1 MTTATKKGKG
11 AMLQQ
16 ELIRLLLIDDEA
28 DHWAGMFDQGLKPY
42 GFDLSIETHA
52 DHAVSAIRE
61 HHPNVILLDL
71 HFPDDDQRT
80 DGHTTGGVLLSKIR
94 QDFSNIPV
102 VVFTTRLA
110 DVDIPLEIFDR
121 QPHGFFGKNQ
131 IAEMQDAHNDWAPIL
146 AQALYQAIDVADIE
160 QRSPEED
167 MGFVVGSTTA
177 MQGVASLV
185 RSAAK
190 NSLTVLI
197 YGESGTGKQGVAE
210 AIHRLG
216 KRKGRLE
223 HVNCSGIN
231 EETLT
236 AQLFGHEKGAY
247 TGAVGEKPGLFELAH
262 EGTLF
267 LDEIQAM
274 PSSLQNNLMTA
285 IEKNTVRRMG
295 GVKDI
300 PVQVRLIVA
309 TNKPISELVADNVLR
324 EDLAYRLN
332 RFPISLPP
340 LRERKQDLPILW
352 KHIIAK
358 ANEKLH
364 RNVTDVF
371 RPEVQTMLEAYDWP
385 GNIRELESVIEYA
398 VATSPSNTLFPSDIV
413 IKPLLGKNQN
423 TLISCIETRQQNV
436 AGVVDTYDSAS
447 DAQSITMKIDGMAV
461 EERYA
466 YLTGYRHPEIRKQV
480 LIEIVKLLR
489 QRQSKKVQHKD
500 LADYLDIITEPKKD
514 YERIRQMVVTSGVQL
529 TKLDCNQ

>member
-1 MTTATKKGKG
+1 MATATKTDNA
-11 AMLQQ
+11 AMPQQ

-42 GFDLSIETHA
+42 GFDLSIETHPG
-52 DHAVSAIRE
+52 HAASAIRE
-61 HHPNVILLDL
+61 RSPHVILLDL

-80 DGHTTGGVLLSKIR
+80 DGHTTGGALLSKIR
-94 QDFSNIPV
+94 EDFSEIPV

-110 DVDIPLEIFDR
+110 DTDIPLEVFNH

-131 IAEMQDAHNDWAPIL
+131 IAEMQDAHKDWAPIL
-146 AQALYQAIDVADIE
+146 AQALNQAIEVADMD
-160 QRSPEED
+160 RRTPESD
-167 MGFVVGSTTA
+167 MDFVVGSTA
-177 MQGVASLV
+177 SMHHVASLV
-185 RSAAK
+185 RNAAK
-190 NSLTVLI
+190 HTLTVLI

-216 KRKGRLE
+216 KRKGLFE
-223 HVNCSGIN
+223 HLNCSGIN

-274 PSSLQNNLMTA
+274 PPSLQNYLMTA

-300 PVQVRLIVA
+300 LVEVRLIVA

-340 LRERKQDLPILW
+340 LRERKQDLRILW

-371 RPEVQTMLEAYDWP
+371 RPEVQTILEAYDWP

-398 VATSPSNTLFPSDIV
+398 VATTPSNTLFPSDIV
-413 IKPLLGKNQN
+413 IKPLLGKSQN
-423 TLISCIETRQQNV
+423 TLISSTETGQQNV
-436 AGVVDTYDSAS
+436 ADAVDTYDSAS
-447 DAQSITMKIDGMAV
+447 DVQSIAMKIDGMTLQ
-461 EERYA
+461 ERYA

-480 LIEIVKLLR
+480 LIEIVKRLR

-500 LADYLDIITEPKKD
+500 LADYLDVIKEPKKD
-514 YERIRQMVVTSGVQL
+514 YERIRQMVVTSGIQL